1 MYFHEAE
8 HCRGQPATKW
18 VLAVGL
24 PLAVEGIFL
33 HYTKPLGN
41 ANKNP
46 QWTHQTQQRYR
57 IPDAIVQFR
66 ILQSPDEIEL
76 NSHLILSHALS

>member
-1 MYFHEAE
+1 MCFHEAE
-8 HCRGQPATKW
+8 HCRGQLPRNGSW
-18 VLAVGL
+18 AVGL

-46 QWTHQTQQRYR
+46 QWTHQLSS
-57 IPDAIVQFR
+57 DAGFR
-66 ILQSPDEIEL
+66 ILSY
-76 NSHLILSHALS
+76 NSEFYRFLKSG